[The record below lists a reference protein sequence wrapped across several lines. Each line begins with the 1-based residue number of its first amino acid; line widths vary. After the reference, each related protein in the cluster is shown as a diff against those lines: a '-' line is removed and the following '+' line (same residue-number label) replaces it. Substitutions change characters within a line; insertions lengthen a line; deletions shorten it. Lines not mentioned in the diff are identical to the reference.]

1 MATPHSL
8 LKSLAAILFL
18 LGICCYFTM
27 PAFQGKT
34 LRQYDILQHKGM
46 SKEIADYKEKGEI
59 IYWTNSMFSGMPA
72 YMVSTEYKDG
82 PIHALNYLLRIWL
95 PHPAALVFLLL
106 LGFFIMLLALGV
118 EPLLAVAGAVAYG
131 FSTYFIVVIGAGHN
145 AKAHAMA
152 YLPPLFAG
160 LILSYRGKLWTGAA
174 LFGLFFALELKANHP
189 QMIFYFGFV
198 LAALVVGEAIRSWR
212 EKAVPRFMI
221 ASSLLLAGAGLGAG
235 AHYAYLKTTAEY
247 GRYTIR
253 GGSELKSN
261 PEIKTSGLDRDYVTQ
276 WSYGIDETLTLLI
289 PNFKGGEST
298 PLSTYK
304 EALRQVPATLRDS
317 VGSLNAYWGD
327 QPFTAG
333 PVYAGASVV
342 LLFLFSLWV
351 FRESYKWPLLF
362 VLGLTIAL
370 SWGKNLTTLPF
381 GMIVLALFQ
390 MGFWIYIKGQKSL
403 AVSKKRTLLKANVL
417 ATALLVALTLFG
429 PLKAGP
435 AFPLT
440 DWFLDYFPAYNKFRA
455 VASIL
460 VVAEFILPA
469 MAILGLA
476 PFVLQPDKFK
486 DEARLA
492 GIPLRWNNLQ
502 VFLVTASLLGA
513 FTMAFA
519 LVPQVFTSFYADG
532 EQEQLTRQL
541 QSFGLGAAQ
550 VQDFLDHLASARS
563 VLLKRDA
570 WRSFLFVL
578 LTGAVVWSIAHFRL
592 KPLVSALLL
601 TAVVSLDMVTI
612 NFRYIPKENWVDR
625 KKYEKEAIP
634 LTKADE
640 VILRDSSAY
649 YRVAN
654 MAVSTFNDA
663 TTSYRHKSIGGYHG
677 AKLRRYQDVI
687 EHMLRPE
694 LDEFEKVLTKK
705 PSLAQVDSALANSKA
720 LSMLNVKYLIYSPD
734 APPIPNRH
742 ALGNAW
748 FVTKIRAA
756 ADADE
761 ELQSTQEVDVRTT
774 AILPAETVKNLN
786 VPMEGLSDSSARI
799 RLVTYHPE
807 RLEYEVFST
816 HGGCA
821 VFSEVYYPRE
831 WHAFVDGKEV
841 PILRANYILRGLHL
855 EPGAHR
861 VVFEFRSQLPE
872 RLKVSTAF
880 SYVLSI
886 LVLGG
891 FAVPI
896 FKKIKHKHRGSG
908 R

>member
-1 MATPHSL
+1 MAIPHSL
-8 LKSLAAILFL
+8 LKPLAAILLL
-18 LGICCYFTM
+18 LGICSYFTM

-46 SKEIADYKEKGEI
+46 SKEIADYKEKGET

-72 YMVSTEYKDG
+72 YMVSTEYNDG
-82 PIHALNYLLRIWL
+82 PIHALNYLLRIIL

-118 EPLLAVAGAVAYG
+118 EPFLAVAGAVAYG
-131 FSTYFIVVIGAGHN
+131 FSTYFIIVIGAGHN

-160 LILSYRGKLWTGAA
+160 LLLCYRGKLWTGAA
-174 LFGLFFALELKANHP
+174 LFALFFALELKANHP
-189 QMIFYFGFV
+189 QMIYYFGFV
-198 LAALVVGEAIRSWR
+198 LVAVVVGEAIRTLR
-212 EKAVPRFMI
+212 EKSFNRFLL
-221 ASSLLLAGAGLGAG
+221 ASLLLLAGACLGAG
-235 AHYAYLKTTAEY
+235 AHYAYLKTTSEY

-253 GGSELKSN
+253 GGSELKSHTEN
-261 PEIKTSGLDRDYVTQ
+261 KTSGLDRDYVTQ

-298 PLSTYK
+298 PLSAYK
-304 EALRQVPATLRDS
+304 EALRHVPATLRDS

-333 PVYAGASVV
+333 PVYAGASVI

-362 VLGLTIAL
+362 VLVLTIAL
-370 SWGKNLTTLPF
+370 SWGKNFTTLPI
-381 GMIVLALFQ
+381 GVIVLAFFQ
-390 MGFWIYIKGQKSL
+390 MGFSLYVKGQKSL
-403 AVSKKRTLLKANVL
+403 SDSQKITLLRSNLLV
-417 ATALLVALTLFG
+417 TALLLALTLFG
-429 PLKAGP
+429 PLKWGP
-435 AFPLT
+435 SFPLT

-460 VVAEFILPA
+460 VVAEFILPT
-469 MAILGLA
+469 MAFLGLA
-476 PFVLQPDKFK
+476 PFVLQPEKFK
-486 DEARLA
+486 DEAHLA
-492 GIPLRWNNLQ
+492 GIPLRWNYLQ

-519 LVPQVFTSFYADG
+519 LIPQLFTSFYANG
-532 EQEQLTRQL
+532 EEEQLSSQL

-550 VQDFLDHLASARS
+550 IRDFLDHLGSARS

-578 LTGAVVWSIAHFRL
+578 LTGGVVWSMAQFKLR
-592 KPLVSALLL
+592 PAVSALLL
-601 TAVVSLDMVTI
+601 IGVVSLDMVPI
-612 NFRYIPKENWVDR
+612 NFRYLPKENWVDK

-640 VILRDSSAY
+640 VILRDSSTY

-687 EHMLRPE
+687 ENMLRTE
-694 LDEFEKVLTKK
+694 LDALENVLTKK
-705 PSLAQVDSALANSKA
+705 PSLAQVDSALAASKA
-720 LSMLNVKYLIYSPD
+720 LNMLNVKYLIYSPE

-742 ALGNAW
+742 AMGNAW
-748 FVTKIRAA
+748 FVSRVRAA
-756 ADADE
+756 TDADE
-761 ELQSTQEVDVRTT
+761 ELKGTKEANVRTT
-774 AILPAETVKNLN
+774 AVLPAETVKQFNIL
-786 VPMEGLSDSSARI
+786 MEGPSDSSARI
-799 RLVTYHPE
+799 RLVSYHPE

-816 HGGCA
+816 YGGCA
-821 VFSEVYYPRE
+821 VFSEIYYPRE

-880 SYVLSI
+880 SYVLSV
-886 LVLGG
+886 LVLAGLG
-891 FAVPI
+891 MPI
-896 FKKIKHKHRGSG
+896 LQKLKHRRS
-908 R
+908 RTAR